1 MTKSTV
7 YNSRKSRALI
17 AQANSHNFLC
27 KIGDGE
33 NVVTCSTLADACAHG
48 DVGCARK
55 FTESGSILWH
65 HRLV

>member
-1 MTKSTV
+1 MS
-7 YNSRKSRALI
+7 LI
-17 AQANSHNFLC
+17 TQANSHTILC

-33 NVVTCSTLADACAHG
+33 NVVTCSTMADACAHG

-65 HRLV
+65 RRLV